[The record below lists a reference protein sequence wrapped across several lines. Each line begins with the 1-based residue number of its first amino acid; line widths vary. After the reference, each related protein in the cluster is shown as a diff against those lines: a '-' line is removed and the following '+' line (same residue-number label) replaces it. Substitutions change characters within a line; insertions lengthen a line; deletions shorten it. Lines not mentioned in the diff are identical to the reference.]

1 MRATKL
7 FCYMIAILFP
17 TLVTQTALADNK
29 TAYPNAI
36 PDLRVAKGK
45 KDISEA
51 WLSHPTKR
59 YQHFVLG
66 SNYEAGTLNIRTKE
80 GATLSYSLTKESVFE
95 DRIVRLHDL
104 DNDGKDELIVVRAYL
119 KGGAALAVFGL
130 RAGKIAH
137 LAETPDMGHPFGWLN
152 PAGIADFDGDGVTEI
167 AFVRKPHVL
176 GQLEL
181 WEYKNG
187 KLTLDKTL
195 SNTSNHSI
203 GSVQLGLS
211 MVYDFNGDGLKDLAI
226 PSKDRRSIRF
236 LSFKE
241 GIREFSRKKLPAPVT
256 SDFRIALGKGLAGV
270 AVVLSGKRS
279 IIVFPDKK

>member
-1 MRATKL
+1 MKKINLLSYTVTLLLSTLMAAT
-7 FCYMIAILFP
+7 
-17 TLVTQTALADNK
+17 TLADSNSR
-29 TAYPNAI
+29 YPNAI
-36 PDLRVAKGK
+36 PDLRVAKGN

-51 WLSHPTKR
+51 WFSHPTKR
-59 YQHFVLG
+59 YRHFVLG
-66 SNYEAGTLNIRTKE
+66 SDYEAGTLNIRTKD
-80 GATLSYSLTKESVFE
+80 GVTLSYSLTRESVFE
-95 DRIVRLHDL
+95 DRIVRLHDM
-104 DNDGKDELIVVRAYL
+104 DNDGKDEIIVVRAYL

-176 GQLEL
+176 GRLEL
-181 WEYKNG
+181 WEYRNG

-195 SNTSNHSI
+195 GNTSNHSI
-203 GSVQLGLS
+203 GSAQLGLS

-236 LSFKE
+236 LSFK
-241 GIREFSRKKLPAPVT
+241 GDIKEFSRKKLPAPVT
-256 SDFRIALGKGLAGV
+256 SDFRIVLGKGMAGV
-270 AVVLSGKRS
+270 AVTLSGKQS
-279 IIVFPDKK
+279 IIVFPDKR